1 MNFIEAYELFA
12 SGNEASPTFH
22 TWGAIGTLSAVIG
35 RRIWFDQKYYKIY
48 PNTYIVFVGEPGD
61 KKTTALNVARG
72 IVQKTDTP
80 ISPPSITKEALTLL
94 LSKSN
99 EKSPCLKQTTINNVI
114 EEFAHLSIFA
124 SEIVTML
131 SAGGNPIGMIEFL
144 TDIYDR
150 EVFEVATKNKGTDM
164 IIGPYIT
171 LMACMTPEQT
181 GQMLK
186 QSIITGGF
194 SRRVVFI
201 YGRSKPTGIPF
212 PELSADQEA
221 AKLFIMNNLTRIH
234 EWRGEFTMTEEA
246 REFFKVWYQRKHQE
260 LNKPY
265 PAAFKNWLR
274 SKDVILIKVAMLLV
288 VSEFT
293 FIRVIELRHL
303 QHGLAMLDKVEPD
316 IGRIFAGAGRNVGAD
331 LAHKVQRCLEEAPGG
346 MLPRK
351 NLLALMYSEGNVKEI
366 DEALDFLSTTGRIR
380 KQTLQGPPVSANY
393 QLVKTVAQSNGPSGF
408 VTPDVPELGAG
419 PAEAAL

>member
-1 MNFIEAYELFA
+1 MNFIEAYELYA

-35 RRIWFDQKYYKIY
+35 RRIWFDQKYYKVY

-72 IVQKTDTP
+72 LVQKTDTP

-131 SAGGNPIGMIEFL
+131 SAGGNPIGMIEFM

-171 LMACMTPEQT
+171 MMACMTPEQT

-194 SRRVVFI
+194 SRRVIFV
-201 YGRSKPTGIPF
+201 YGKSKAEGVPF
-212 PELSADQEA
+212 PELTSAQKDALAFMMERL
-221 AKLFIMNNLTRIH
+221 AKLK
-234 EWRGEFTMTEEA
+234 EWRGEFTMTPEA
-246 REFFKVWYQRKHQE
+246 REFFAAWYQRKHLE
-260 LNKPY
+260 LAKPN
-265 PAAFKNWLR
+265 PPAFKNWLR
-274 SKDVILIKVAMLLV
+274 SKDVILIKVCMLLV
-288 VSEFT
+288 VSEFSM
-293 FIRVIELRHL
+293 INVIELRHIK
-303 QHGLAMLDKVEPD
+303 QGLAMLDQVEPD
-316 IGRIFAGAGRNVGAD
+316 IGRIFAGAGRNLGAD
-331 LAHKVQRCLEEAPGG
+331 LAHKILRCLEEVPKGSI
-346 MLPRK
+346 PKKR
-351 NLLALMYSEGNVKEI
+351 LLALMFSEGNVREI
-366 DEALDFLSTTGRIR
+366 DEALDFLNTTGRIS
-380 KQTLQGPPVSANY
+380 KQIQKGPPVVEWIV
-393 QLVKTVAQSNGPSGF
+393 LVKQLKQSNGTEDPGGDSSPSDGPVIQ
-408 VTPDVPELGAG
+408 VT
-419 PAEAAL
+419 

>member
-1 MNFIEAYELFA
+1 MNFIETYELFA

-35 RRIWFDQKYYKIY
+35 RRIWFDQTYYKVY
-48 PNTYIVFVGEPGD
+48 PNMYVVFVGEPGD

-72 IVQKTDTP
+72 LVQKTDTP

-99 EKSPCLKQTTINNVI
+99 EKSPCLKMTTIDNVVH
-114 EEFAHLSIFA
+114 EFAHLSIFA

-150 EVFEVATKNKGTDM
+150 EIFEVATKNKGTDM
-164 IIGPYIT
+164 IVGPYIT

-194 SRRVVFI
+194 SRRVVFV
-201 YGRSKPTGIPF
+201 YGRSKPVGIPF
-212 PELSADQEA
+212 PELTPAQQEA
-221 AKLFIMNNLTRIH
+221 KGALVDMLHKLKDWNGQFRMTPEAKAHFSY
-234 EWRGEFTMTEEA
+234 
-246 REFFKVWYQRKHQE
+246 WYQQKHLE
-260 LNKPY
+260 LNKPH
-265 PAAFKNWLR
+265 PAAHKNWLR
-274 SKDVILIKVAMLLV
+274 SKDVVLIKVCMLLV
-288 VSEFT
+288 VAEFGMKNE
-293 FIRVIELRHL
+293 IDLHHLLKGIE
-303 QHGLAMLDKVEPD
+303 MLDKVEPD

-331 LAHKVQRCLEEAPGG
+331 IAHKLLRCIEESPTRS
-346 MLPRK
+346 MSK
-351 NLLALMYSEGNVKEI
+351 KQMLALMFNEGNQKEI
-366 DEALDFLSTTGRIR
+366 DEALAFLITTNKLRCQI
-380 KQTLQGPPVSANY
+380 QTGPPQVEILA
-393 QLVKTVAQSNGPSGF
+393 VVG
-408 VTPDVPELGAG
+408 
-419 PAEAAL
+419 

>member
-1 MNFIEAYELFA
+1 MNFIEAYELYA

-22 TWGAIGTLSAVIG
+22 TWGAIGTISAVIG
-35 RRIWFDQKYYKIY
+35 RRIWFDQEYYKIY

-72 IVQKTDTP
+72 LVQKTETP
-80 ISPPSITKEALTLL
+80 LAPPSITKEALTLL

-99 EKSPCLKQTTINNVI
+99 EKSPCLKQTTIDNTI
-114 EEFAHLSIFA
+114 HEFAHISIFA

-150 EVFEVATKNKGTDM
+150 EMFEVVTKNKGTDM

-201 YGRSKPTGIPF
+201 YGRSKPEGIPF
-212 PELSADQEA
+212 PKLTDEQQKARLFLLEKLNEL
-221 AKLFIMNNLTRIH
+221 KN
-234 EWRGEFTMTEEA
+234 WRGVFTMTDEA
-246 REFFKVWYQRKHQE
+246 KAFFAEWYQKKHVE
-260 LNKPY
+260 LNKPH

-274 SKDVILIKVAMLLV
+274 SKDVMLIKVSMLLV
-288 VSEFT
+288 VSEFKMQN
-293 FIRVIELRHL
+293 VIELRHL
-303 QHGLAMLDKVEPD
+303 KQGLEMLNKVEPD
-316 IGRIFAGAGRNVGAD
+316 IGRIFAGAGRNLGAD
-331 LAHKVQRCLEEAPGG
+331 LAHKIQRYLEETPSKSANKK
-346 MLPRK
+346 RI
-351 NLLALMYSEGNVKEI
+351 LADLYSEGNAREI
-366 DEALDFLSTTGRIR
+366 DEALDFLITTGKVNQKI
-380 KQTLQGPPVSANY
+380 QPGPPVVAEISLAR
-393 QLVKTVAQSNGPSGF
+393 KTSQ
-408 VTPDVPELGAG
+408 
-419 PAEAAL
+419 

>member
-1 MNFIEAYELFA
+1 MNFIKAYEIFA

-22 TWGAIGTLSAVIG
+22 TWGAIGTLSSVIG
-35 RRIWFDQKYYKIY
+35 RRIWFDQEYYKIY
-48 PNTYIVFVGEPGD
+48 PNLYIVFVGEPGD

-72 IVQKTDTP
+72 LVQKTPTP

-99 EKSPCLKQTTINNVI
+99 EKSPCLKETTINNTIV
-114 EEFAHLSIFA
+114 EFAHLSIFA

-150 EVFEVATKNKGTDM
+150 EVFEVATKNKGTDL

-194 SRRVVFI
+194 SRRVVFV
-201 YGRSKPTGIPF
+201 YGRSKPVGIPF
-212 PELSADQEA
+212 PELTKEQHDARTRMMEMLT
-221 AKLFIMNNLTRIH
+221 KLT
-234 EWRGEFTMTEEA
+234 EWRGVFSMTTEA
-246 REFFKVWYQRKHQE
+246 REFFAEWYQAKHLE
-260 LNKPY
+260 LNKPH

-274 SKDVILIKVAMLLV
+274 SKDVILIKVCMLLV
-288 VSEFT
+288 VSEFQMT
-293 FIRVIELRHL
+293 NVIELRHVKL
-303 QHGLAMLDKVEPD
+303 GLSMLNKVEPD
-316 IGRIFAGAGRNVGAD
+316 IGRIFAGAGRNIGAD
-331 LAHKVQRCLEEAPGG
+331 IAHKVLRCLEEAPGKKMG
-346 MLPRK
+346 KKR
-351 NLLALMYSEGNVKEI
+351 LLSLMYSEGNAKEI
-366 DEALDFLSTTGRIR
+366 DEALDFLHTTGKVSREIL
-380 KQTLQGPPVSANY
+380 TGPPVFEQIS
-393 QLVKTVAQSNGPSGF
+393 VITSKEQS
-408 VTPDVPELGAG
+408 T
-419 PAEAAL
+419 

>member
-22 TWGAIGTLSAVIG
+22 TWGAIGTISAVIG
-35 RRIWFDQKYYKIY
+35 RRIWFDQKYYRIY

-72 IVQKTDTP
+72 LVQKTETP
-80 ISPPSITKEALTLL
+80 LAPPSITKEALTLL
-94 LSKSN
+94 LSSSN
-99 EKSPCLKQTTINNVI
+99 EKSPCLKQTTINDVI
-114 EEFAHLSIFA
+114 CEFAHVSIFA

-150 EVFEVATKNKGTDM
+150 EMFEVVTKNKGTDM

-201 YGRSKPTGIPF
+201 YGRSKPVGIPF
-212 PELSADQEA
+212 PDMTPEQEKARQFLIEKLGEL
-221 AKLFIMNNLTRIH
+221 KN
-234 EWRGEFTMTEEA
+234 WRGEFTMTDEA
-246 REFFKVWYQRKHQE
+246 RAFFADWYQKKHLE
-260 LNKPY
+260 LNKPH

-274 SKDVILIKVAMLLV
+274 SKDVMLIKVSMLLV
-288 VSEFT
+288 VSEFKMT
-293 FIRVIELRHL
+293 NVIELRHL
-303 QHGLAMLDKVEPD
+303 KQGLEMLNKVEPD
-316 IGRIFAGAGRNVGAD
+316 IGRIFAGAGRNLGAD
-331 LAHKVQRCLEEAPGG
+331 LAHKLLRYLEETPSKMANKK
-346 MLPRK
+346 RI
-351 NLLALMYSEGNVKEI
+351 LADLYSEGNAREI
-366 DEALDFLSTTGRIR
+366 DEALDFLVTTGKVSQKI
-380 KQTLQGPPVSANY
+380 QQGPPVTVEISLARS
-393 QLVKTVAQSNGPSGF
+393 VKQ
-408 VTPDVPELGAG
+408 
-419 PAEAAL
+419 

>member
-35 RRIWFDQKYYKIY
+35 RRIWFDQTYYKVY
-48 PNTYIVFVGEPGD
+48 PNMYVVFVGEPGD

-72 IVQKTDTP
+72 LVQKTDTP

-99 EKSPCLKQTTINNVI
+99 EKSPCLKLTTIDNVVH
-114 EEFAHLSIFA
+114 EFAHLSIFA

-150 EVFEVATKNKGTDM
+150 EIFEVATKNKGTDM
-164 IIGPYIT
+164 IVGPYIT

-194 SRRVVFI
+194 SRRVVFV
-201 YGRSKPTGIPF
+201 YGRSKPLGIPF
-212 PELSADQEA
+212 PELTQDQRD
-221 AKLFIMNNLTRIH
+221 AKELLLDMLLKLKDWN
-234 EWRGEFTMTEEA
+234 GQFTMTPEA
-246 REFFKVWYQRKHQE
+246 KTYFARWYQQKHLE
-260 LNKPY
+260 LNKPH
-265 PAAFKNWLR
+265 PAAHKNWLR
-274 SKDVILIKVAMLLV
+274 SKDVVLIKVCMLLV
-288 VSEFT
+288 VAEFGMKNE
-293 FIRVIELRHL
+293 IDLSHLLKGIE
-303 QHGLAMLDKVEPD
+303 MLDKVEPD

-331 LAHKVQRCLEEAPGG
+331 IAHKVLKCVEETPTKQ
-346 MLPRK
+346 MNK
-351 NLLALMYSEGNVKEI
+351 KQLLALMFNEGNQKEI
-366 DEALDFLSTTGRIR
+366 DEALDFLITTNKLERRI
-380 KQTLQGPPVSANY
+380 QPGPPQMEFLVVVGSASHS
-393 QLVKTVAQSNGPSGF
+393 K
-408 VTPDVPELGAG
+408 
-419 PAEAAL
+419 